1 MNALLSVLMV
11 ITMGT
16 CLFNFDEELPENYD
30 QPDTAVSSIEI
41 TPTPIPFEAMTLEQR
56 AESVE
61 LTTQEFIAIS
71 NITERESNRCIPETD
86 EDLQGRIFIA
96 LVIFNRAS
104 EEHPEFGND
113 IISVITQRG
122 QFSTY
127 RSSRDVNE
135 STYRTEYSDIAVYE
149 AYQWIH
155 SGEEYPDVLF
165 FTCRYWFSWRPR
177 YGNSAIGGNYFSL

>member
-1 MNALLSVLMV
+1 MKALLSVLIV
-11 ITMGT
+11 LTMST
-16 CLFNFDEELPENYD
+16 NLFNFEETQSTVPE
-30 QPDTAVSSIEI
+30 TTETSEVTESE
-41 TPTPIPFEAMTLEQR
+41 IPFEELTIDQR
-56 AESVE
+56 AALVE

-71 NITERESNRCIPETD
+71 NIVERESNRSIPQTE

-96 LVIFNRAS
+96 LVVFNRTS
-104 EEHPEFGND
+104 ERHPEFGND
-113 IISVITQRG
+113 IISVITQPG
-122 QFSTY
+122 QFSTS
-127 RSSRDVNE
+127 RRSRDVNQ
-135 STYRTEYSDIAVYE
+135 STYRTEYSDRAVYE